1 MEEQR
6 ILETFIESKKDLLYL
21 LVESKEQ
28 YQKVLTVTYD
38 SIYKVSMS

>member
-1 MEEQR
+1 MEEQT